1 MKNKFLCAILLV
13 ALQVFSQENNSSK
26 GNYFA
31 NFYFGNATIES
42 ETSYKV
48 NADALGGSVG
58 KEFILSKPLSLIT
71 AVELLR
77 IQYEIPAASTS
88 SPLFQVNNFIKIP
101 VLLRYGHEFAAK
113 ARLYAETG
121 IYIASLY
128 GVKIENSALNSC
140 QKESNVGY
148 NFGLQLNMGLRYQ
161 LSDIYSFEF
170 GLSSQGDI
178 FQVYD
183 DTFSNLK
190 IAELY
195 SFQLKIVS
203 KL

>member
-1 MKNKFLCAILLV
+1 M
-13 ALQVFSQENNSSK
+13 
-26 GNYFA
+26 
-31 NFYFGNATIES
+31 
-42 ETSYKV
+42 
-48 NADALGGSVG
+48 
-58 KEFILSKPLSLIT
+58 
-71 AVELLR
+71 
-77 IQYEIPAASTS
+77 
-88 SPLFQVNNFIKIP
+88 NNFIKIP
-101 VLLRYGHEFAAK
+101 ILLRYGHEFTAK

-128 GVKIENSALNSC
+128 GLKIENSALNSY

-170 GLSSQGDI
+170 GLSTQGDI

-183 DTFSNLK
+183 DSFSNLK

-195 SFQLKIVS
+195 GFQLKIVS